1 MNNFDP
7 SLMNLTKLMPNQVGL
22 MYVGGFF
29 IFKIETSIQ
38 NIKIPIQNAKK
49 LPCILKNVFKNLKN

>member
-22 MYVGGFF
+22 MYVDRFF
-29 IFKIETSIQ
+29 YFQ
-38 NIKIPIQNAKK
+38 NRNFYTKYN
-49 LPCILKNVFKNLKN
+49 NS

>member
-38 NIKIPIQNAKK
+38 NITTLRN
-49 LPCILKNVFKNLKN
+49 KNIYTK